1 MSLFNHAK
9 LVKKEVHALGT
20 FPVAFLSYDEPN
32 ADQHW
37 EHLRKNRPGN
47 LVARVHGVKG
57 FDAAHKAAAAAFPTS
72 SHVITVDA
80 DNFVD
85 LNFFN
90 LQLQADIRLPISYSW
105 NGRQH
110 TNGLMYGNGGIKLWS
125 RTHLETMRSHEAADA
140 ERDAVDFCWD
150 GTQYK
155 TLSGCWSTTFTN
167 GSPYQAFRV
176 GFREG
181 VKLSMDQGQ
190 TVPFEQWTSRLHG
203 ANYQRL
209 LTWMTIGADV
219 EHGWWTIYGARLAVK
234 LLQYDDFDP
243 IHIRDYEWFK
253 DFFESHSK
261 LDPVKSSQRLS
272 KPLSAGLGFKLP
284 EFDANHSAVVKRL
297 QFHPNKELTN
307 EDVLAQTNLKIYGWF
322 NG

>member
-9 LVKKEVHALGT
+9 SVKNTIHCLGQ

-37 EHLRKNRPGN
+37 DLLRKNRPGN
-47 LVARVHGVKG
+47 LVARVHRVKG
-57 FDAAHKAAAAAFPTS
+57 FDAAHKAAAAAFPNA

-80 DNFVD
+80 DNLVD
-85 LNFFN
+85 LKFFN
-90 LQLQADIRLPISYSW
+90 LQLQADIDMLISYSW
-105 NGRQH
+105 NGYQH
-110 TNGLMYGNGGIKLWS
+110 TNGLMYGNGGIKLWN
-125 RTHLETMRSHEAADA
+125 RQHLETMRSHEAADNK
-140 ERDAVDFCWD
+140 RDAVDFCWD
-150 GTQYK
+150 GIQYK

-167 GSPYQAFRV
+167 ASAYQAFRV

-190 TVPFEQWTSRLHG
+190 TVPFEQWTARLHG

-243 IHIRDYEWFK
+243 THIRDYDWFK

-261 LDPVKSSQRLS
+261 NDPEKSSQKLS
-272 KPLSAGLGFKLP
+272 KSISTGLGFKLP
-284 EFDANHSAVVKRL
+284 EFDANHSTVVKQL

-307 EDVLAQTNLKIYGWF
+307 EDVLAQTNLKFYGWF